1 MSRRR
6 KKAPRPEHPIETA
19 LRTASSI
26 GQLEILAGI
35 DRSPEGRKAFWDDYK
50 HINPPGAS
58 LDAGCQELGRQ
69 ARQRAGL
76 KPPFSGLKPLRL
88 S

>member
-1 MSRRR
+1 MSSSRR
-6 KKAPRPEHPIETA
+6 KPPPEHPIEKI
-19 LRTASSI
+19 LRAASTI

-35 DRSPEGRKAFWDDYK
+35 DRSPAGRKAFWGDYE

-58 LDAGCQELGRQ
+58 LDAGCQELRRR

-76 KPPFSGLKPLRL
+76 KPPLSGLKPIPL

>member
-1 MSRRR
+1 MSSRR
-6 KKAPRPEHPIETA
+6 KKALLREHPIESV
-19 LRTASSI
+19 LRAASTI
-26 GQLEILAGI
+26 GHLEILAGI

-50 HINPPGAS
+50 HVNPPGSS
-58 LDAGCQELGRQ
+58 LDAGCQELRRR

-76 KPPFSGLKPLRL
+76 KPPYSGERPLPI